1 MKRQTLITCGLI
13 VMIILIIVGAL
24 TYYGLSSPSGM
35 VLSQTKNHDQVNVLG
50 LSIIDAN
57 SGNMELNLEN
67 SVGGSIEIIGA
78 TLHFGS
84 GSPIA
89 YTASKPMLP
98 GTSSVTSFTPTS
110 GWTAMASG
118 GQYTAIVTINYLYH
132 DSVFSSS
139 DDIEGTYS

>member
-1 MKRQTLITCGLI
+1 
-13 VMIILIIVGAL
+13 
-24 TYYGLSSPSGM
+24 
-35 VLSQTKNHDQVNVLG
+35 
-50 LSIIDAN
+50 
-57 SGNMELNLEN
+57 MELNLEN
-67 SVGGSIEIIGA
+67 SVGGKIEIIGA

-89 YTASKPMLP
+89 YTTSKPMLP

-110 GWTAMASG
+110 GWITKASG

-139 DDIEGTYS
+139 DNIEGTYS